1 MSDRPASSHTV
12 ENLKKEAKRWL
23 RALRAGDAGA
33 RARFDRALRDAPAEP
48 TLRDVQ
54 HALARERG
62 CAGWTELTA
71 RVPNGSLVD
80 LFLRAACPD
89 HHVRS
94 ATDHLRALHTAMRLL
109 EQHPELA
116 HASLATAVVTGD
128 RAAVERALRDDP
140 GLATRTTGTADP
152 RQSAGG
158 NSGDLFRDL
167 GASGWVPLLH
177 LCFTRLSLPAVHEN
191 AVTIAE
197 MLLDAGADPAVHFMA
212 GGSRYTPLVGVIGDG
227 EEHRPP
233 HSRRDELV
241 RLLYVRGADPYDNQV
256 IYNVSFGADTRWYLE
271 RAYARSVELGR
282 AGDWDDPE
290 WMMLGMGGY
299 GSGARWHLELAIDR
313 GDVALAEWCL
323 AHGANPEAPP
333 GRSGRLSGRPLYEEA
348 VRRGQPE
355 IAELLVRHGA
365 RPSPIVLDGIE
376 ALTEAALHLDAEA
389 VREAVTRH
397 PEFVANPAP
406 LFAAVRRNRADV
418 VELLLD
424 AGWSPDVQDEA
435 GERPLHVAS
444 SHEAVAAARV
454 LIARGA
460 ELDPVESRYGG
471 TPLGRASY
479 CRHQAMIDLLAPRS
493 RDIWE
498 LAFLGKVERLGELLA
513 ERPELGRISGGGQ
526 TPLMWLPPEDEGRA
540 IEVAR
545 LLLKYGADP
554 TLRNPEGMSAADR
567 AERQGMAELSRV
579 LRQGGVSQ

>member
-1 MSDRPASSHTV
+1 MSDRPAASRTV
-12 ENLKKEAKRWL
+12 ENLKKEARRWL
-23 RALRAGDAGA
+23 RALRAGDADA

-48 TLRDVQ
+48 TLRHVQ

-62 CAGWTELTA
+62 FAGWTELTA
-71 RVPNGSLVD
+71 RAPDDSLVD

-94 ATDHLRALHTAMRLL
+94 ASDHLRALHTAMRLL
-109 EQHPELA
+109 EQHPGIA
-116 HASLATAVVTGD
+116 HASFATAVVTGN
-128 RAAVERALRDDP
+128 RAAVARALRDDP
-140 GLATRTTGTADP
+140 GLAVRATGPTDP

-158 NSGDLFRDL
+158 DSGDLFRDL
-167 GASGWVPLLH
+167 GPRGWGPLLH
-177 LCFTRLSLPAVHEN
+177 LCFTRLAVPAVHEN
-191 AVTIAE
+191 AVAIAE
-197 MLLDAGADPAVHFMA
+197 LLLDAGADPAAYFMA
-212 GGSRYTPLVGVIGDG
+212 GGSRYTPLVGVIGEG

-241 RLLYVRGADPYDNQV
+241 GVLYSRGADPYDNQV
-256 IYNVSFGADTRWYLE
+256 IYNISFGPDTRWYLE

-299 GSGARWHLELAIDR
+299 GSGTRWHLELAIAR

-323 AHGANPEAPP
+323 AHGANPEAAP
-333 GRSGRLSGRPLYEEA
+333 GRSGRLRGRPLYEEA
-348 VRRGQPE
+348 VRAGQRA
-355 IAELLVRHGA
+355 IAELLLRHGA

-376 ALTEAALHLDAEA
+376 ALTESALQLDAER
-389 VREAVTRH
+389 VRDALARH
-397 PEFVANPAP
+397 PEYLADPAP

-418 VELLLD
+418 VALLLD

-444 SHEAVAAARV
+444 SHDSVAAARV
-454 LIARGA
+454 LIERGA

-479 CRHQAMIDLLAPRS
+479 YRHQAMIDLLAERS

-498 LAFLGKVERLGELLA
+498 LAFLGRVERLRELLA
-513 ERPELGRISGGGQ
+513 ERPALGKISGNGQ
-526 TPLMWLPPEDEGRA
+526 TPLMWLPPDDEGRA

-545 LLLKYGADP
+545 LFLEYGADP
-554 TLRNPEGMSAADR
+554 TLKNPEGMTAADR
-567 AERQGMAELSRV
+567 AERQGMAELARM
-579 LRQGGVSQ
+579 LR

>member
-1 MSDRPASSHTV
+1 MSDRPAASHTV

-23 RALRAGDAGA
+23 RALRAGDADA

-62 CAGWTELTA
+62 CAGWTELIA
-71 RVPNGSLVD
+71 RAPNGSLVD
-80 LFLRAACPD
+80 RFLRAACPD

-94 ATDHLRALHTAMRLL
+94 ASDHLRALHTAMRLL
-109 EQHPELA
+109 DQHPELA
-116 HASLATAVVTGD
+116 HASFASAVVTGD

-140 GLATRTTGTADP
+140 ALATRPTGATDP

-158 NSGDLFRDL
+158 DSGDLFRDL
-167 GASGWVPLLH
+167 GPRGWAPLLH
-177 LCFTRLSLPAVHEN
+177 LCFTRLSLPAVHRN
-191 AVTIAE
+191 AVAIAE
-197 MLLDAGADPAVHFMA
+197 LLLDAGADPGVYFMA
-212 GGSRYTPLVGVIGDG
+212 GGSRYTPLVGVIGEG

-233 HSRRDELV
+233 HTRRDELV
-241 RLLYVRGADPYDNQV
+241 GVLHSHGADPYDNQV
-256 IYNVSFGADTRWYLE
+256 IYNISFGADTRWYLD
-271 RAYARSVELGR
+271 RAHARSVELGR
-282 AGDWDDPE
+282 ARDWDDPE

-313 GDVALAEWCL
+313 GDVALAAWCL
-323 AHGANPEAPP
+323 AHGANPEAAP
-333 GRSGRLSGRPLYEEA
+333 GRSGRLGGRPLYEEA
-348 VRRGQPE
+348 VRRGQTE

-365 RPSPIVLDGIE
+365 RRVPVVLDGVE
-376 ALTEAALHLDAEA
+376 ALTEAALRLDAGVVRDA
-389 VREAVTRH
+389 VARQ
-397 PEFVANPAP
+397 PEYLADPAP

-424 AGWSPDVQDEA
+424 AGWSPDVQDEP

-444 SHEAVAAARV
+444 SHDAVAAARV

-479 CRHQAMIDLLAPRS
+479 YRHQGMIDLLAPRS
-493 RDIWE
+493 RDLWE
-498 LAFLGKVERLGELLA
+498 LAFLGRVERLRELLA

-545 LLLKYGADP
+545 LFLEHGADR
-554 TLRNPEGMSAADR
+554 TIRNPDGMTAADR
-567 AERQGMAELSRV
+567 AERQGMEELSRV
-579 LRQGGVSQ
+579 LR